1 MNGKVSRRVLART
14 IAAKLLAEPMKRTH
28 WLRVLAAY
36 LVEYKMTDDAGL
48 IVNDISRELLAQGGQ
63 LSATV
68 TSARPLSDDVRRELT
83 RILKA
88 GTGAQDVTLTEHTD
102 PALIGGLVARTPD
115 QELDMSVRSTLKQL
129 AAIK

>member
-14 IAAKLLAEPMKRTH
+14 IAAKLLAEPAKRRH
-28 WLRVLAAY
+28 WLQCLAAY

-68 TSARPLSDDVRRELT
+68 TSARPLGDDVRRELT

-88 GTGAQDVTLTEHTD
+88 GTGAQDVTLTEYTD
-102 PALIGGLVARTPD
+102 SALIGGLVARTPD
-115 QELDMSVRSTLKQL
+115 QELDASVRSTLKQL